1 VAVWVFFHDGEGA
14 MSITHVIHGGVNG
27 MPTSESGSMDH
38 GVDACLMIMRSRTTN
53 LAICVDLRGIGA
65 CLFGVPIVAY
75 HGNCMAS
82 SEGHHGGFRQS
93 TACHKSH

>member
-65 CLFGVPIVAY
+65 CLFGVP
-75 HGNCMAS
+75 M
-82 SEGHHGGFRQS
+82 E
-93 TACHKSH
+93 ACPKFGKIYQHIAIPNLH